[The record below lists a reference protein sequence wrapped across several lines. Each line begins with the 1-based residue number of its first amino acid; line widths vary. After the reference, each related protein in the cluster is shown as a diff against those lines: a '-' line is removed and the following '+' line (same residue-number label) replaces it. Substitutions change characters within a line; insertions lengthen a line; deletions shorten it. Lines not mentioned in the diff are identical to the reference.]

1 MQVERDSSQLAPA
14 ADFLLFLSSFP
25 FGLGLG
31 EEGGHRAMRV
41 VSSLP
46 AWEYL
51 RMKVNVLVIVAFPF
65 QLEYI
70 KMQPSSCAN
79 PQAIEIKGFKL

>member
-1 MQVERDSSQLAPA
+1 MKSA
-14 ADFLLFLSSFP
+14 ADFLLLSSFP
-25 FGLGLG
+25 F
-31 EEGGHRAMRV
+31 GHRAMRV

-46 AWEYL
+46 AWECL

-65 QLEYI
+65 QFEYI

>member
-1 MQVERDSSQLAPA
+1 MQAERDLSQLAPA
-14 ADFLLFLSSFP
+14 ADFLLSSFP

-31 EEGGHRAMRV
+31 EEGGHRAVRV

-51 RMKVNVLVIVAFPF
+51 RMKVNVLVILAFPF
-65 QLEYI
+65 QFEYI

-79 PQAIEIKGFKL
+79 P